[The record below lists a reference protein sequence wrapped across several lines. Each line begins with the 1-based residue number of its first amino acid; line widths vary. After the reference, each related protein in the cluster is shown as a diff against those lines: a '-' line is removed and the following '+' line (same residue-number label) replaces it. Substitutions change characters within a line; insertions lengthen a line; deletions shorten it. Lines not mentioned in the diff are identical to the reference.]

1 MRRAVVVSGALALAV
16 STAGPAWAAPPLE
29 VTGQVTDQATA
40 LGDGEAAARQ
50 AAESLAA
57 ETDVGLYTV
66 FVPSFDGTEAEVWAS
81 ETADLSALEESDV
94 LLAVAVGEGAYEYS
108 WWIDD
113 ASPLPEVDV
122 EAAMT
127 NEVEPRLAA
136 GDSSGAVV
144 ALAEQLRSLA
154 GPAEAQTAPWPASTI
169 VLVIVGI
176 AAVLLAGHL
185 LSRRRP
191 AAARHRAQ

>member
-29 VTGQVTDQATA
+29 VTGQVTDQAAA
-40 LGDGEAAARQ
+40 LGDGEEAAQQ

-57 ETDVGLYTV
+57 ETDVDLYTV
-66 FVPSFDGTEAEVWAS
+66 FVPSFDATQAEVWAT
-81 ETADLSALEESDV
+81 ETADLSALEGSDV

-113 ASPLPEVDV
+113 SSPLPAVEV

-154 GPAEAQTAPWPASTI
+154 GSAAEAQTTAWPAPTI
-169 VLVIVGI
+169 VMVVAGI

-185 LSRRRP
+185 LSRRG
-191 AAARHRAQ
+191 ASARHRGS